1 MSNEETILAN
11 KIVLDV
17 QKEFGKD
24 VRLFRQNAGQAW
36 TKPAFKSGYA
46 YQILM
51 RYKAA
56 HIGPEQCLSL
66 LLGAMSSRP
75 IQMANKGAADW
86 AGILGPNGKRL
97 ELEIKTDVGKPSK
110 EQLNWGKMI
119 SNLGGIYGIARN
131 SQEAISIIKQNM

>member
-1 MSNEETILAN
+1 MSNNETTLGN
-11 KIVLDV
+11 KIVLDL
-17 QKEFGKD
+17 QKEFGANI
-24 VRLFRQNAGQAW
+24 RLFRQNAGQAW
-36 TKPAFKSGYA
+36 TKPAFQTAYA

-51 RYKAA
+51 RYKSS

-110 EQLNWGKMI
+110 DQLNWGKMI
-119 SNLGGIYGIARN
+119 ESLGGIYGIAR
-131 SQEAISIIKQNM
+131 SSKEAIDLINKNM